1 MSKRKRPRNDKGSA
15 VGIDMESYPNAI
27 VVSKPNGDVMFFPPR
42 NNVVVEE
49 RSEHGHYDEKGNLI
63 VTPLE
68 TRPQSGYNSKELGL
82 D

>member
-1 MSKRKRPRNDKGSA
+1 MRRRKRPRNDKGSA

-27 VVSKPNGDVMFFPPR
+27 VVSKPSGDVMFFPSR
-42 NNVVVEE
+42 NDVVVKAK
-49 RSEHGHYDEKGNLI
+49 SEHGHYCEKGNLT

-68 TRPQSGYNSKELGL
+68 IRPQPGYNPKEIGL

>member
-1 MSKRKRPRNDKGSA
+1 MRKRKRPRNNIDS
-15 VGIDMESYPNAI
+15 VGIDMESYPNAV

-42 NNVVVEE
+42 NNVVVVA
-49 RSEHGHYDEKGNLI
+49 RSEHGHYGEKGNLI

-68 TRPQSGYNSKELGL
+68 TRPQPGYNPKELGL